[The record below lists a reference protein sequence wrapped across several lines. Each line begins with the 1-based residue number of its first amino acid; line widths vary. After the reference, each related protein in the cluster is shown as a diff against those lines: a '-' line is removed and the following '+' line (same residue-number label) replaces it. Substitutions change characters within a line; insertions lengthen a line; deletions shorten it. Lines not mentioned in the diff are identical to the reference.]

1 MDMSKD
7 IDSAGARPSS
17 LRHLVGMGSI
27 KERTQTAIDAAFA
40 DGTKFPHTMLVSEP
54 GLGKT
59 ELVSV
64 IAQEMAVTLHH
75 VLGMSIRHVSDLNG
89 LLLNANDKDI
99 VYFNEADTMKR
110 DFQVALYM
118 AIDRGAIVLS
128 GGKSGKA
135 PQAIPIPDITII
147 LDSNYEFA
155 ILPALRDRMK
165 QTFYM
170 PFYEETELAEIV
182 TRRARALKWS
192 LEDSVPAFLASL
204 SRGKPR
210 EALRFLGASHQK
222 SRAEGSTVVTEA
234 HASRAVE
241 MEGIDSKGLTTQ
253 EQAYLRALAEGASR
267 LGIIASRIA
276 MPSHTVQQVV
286 EPYLLRSGLISKD
299 DGRRELTREGRE
311 HVAHLS
317 SKA

>member
-1 MDMSKD
+1 MDINHKN
-7 IDSAGARPSS
+7 ARPSS
-17 LRHLVGMGSI
+17 LRHLVGMTAI
-27 KERTQTAIDAAFA
+27 KMQVQTAIDASFA
-40 DGTKFPHTMLVSEP
+40 DGEKFPNTLLVSEP
-54 GLGKT
+54 GLGKS

-64 IAQEMAVTLHH
+64 LAQEMAVKLHH

-89 LLLNANDKDI
+89 LLLGANDKDI
-99 VYFNEADTMKR
+99 VYFNEADSLKP

-135 PQAIPIPDITII
+135 PQSIPLPDITII
-147 LDSNYEFA
+147 LDSNYEFS

-165 QTFYM
+165 QTLYL
-170 PFYEETELAEIV
+170 PFYDEDELAEIV
-182 TRRARALKWS
+182 GIRGRALKWNLDDS
-192 LEDSVPAFLASL
+192 LPAYLASL
-204 SRGKPR
+204 ARGTPRQVLRLLASAHRVSRS
-210 EALRFLGASHQK
+210 EGAT
-222 SRAEGSTVVTEA
+222 TVTLA
-234 HASRAVE
+234 HAKRSMQ